1 MYSSSCPFSTRR
13 AGMALTMALCWFSC
27 RHREFPDAQ
36 QATPSAQHQPRHRQK
51 VRMGQHEEQK
61 EGGLGCQ
68 AFGFLICE
76 MGQSPLP
83 GPASRDILIIAA
95 TVTPTE

>member
-1 MYSSSCPFSTRR
+1 
-13 AGMALTMALCWFSC
+13 
-27 RHREFPDAQ
+27 
-36 QATPSAQHQPRHRQK
+36 
-51 VRMGQHEEQK
+51 MGQHEEQK